1 MKTLIGRFMEISWRR
16 GNGAC
21 YACLIISLLAAI
33 MLVLH
38 MECSNIMYAS
48 AVASTRSDMIAD
60 SAALYA
66 QSYDYK
72 YNKAQAETMATL
84 LTAYN
89 NGTYYAHSGE
99 SWREFSAL
107 YDWLYATYSARFAQ
121 PLMITEFSCA
131 AMGGDKRAWTEEMFQ
146 KLRTYDRIKVAVW
159 WDHVDY
165 DPAYPPYTVIARDY
179 RIEPVLDLFKECHKT
194 AF

>member
-1 MKTLIGRFMEISWRR
+1 MGVMTMKRFISRFKKISWRR

-21 YACLIISLLAAI
+21 YACLIISLMAAV

-89 NGTYYAHSGE
+89 NGTSGRYE
-99 SWREFSAL
+99 LTSSISFPDDDLLTVQCNVQTFFYFPGLAGHDTLTVYDEASVRSVDVWGDIFVVPDSVGHASAPN
-107 YDWLYATYSARFAQ
+107 TQ
-121 PLMITEFSCA
+121 PPT
-131 AMGGDKRAWTEEMFQ
+131 GDAS
-146 KLRTYDRIKVAVW
+146 V
-159 WDHVDY
+159 
-165 DPAYPPYTVIARDY
+165 P
-179 RIEPVLDLFKECHKT
+179 
-194 AF
+194 

>member
-1 MKTLIGRFMEISWRR
+1 MKHLIERFQTIHWRR

-21 YACLIISLLAAI
+21 HACLIISLLATV

-48 AVASTRSDMIAD
+48 AVASTRCDMIAD

-72 YNKAQAETMATL
+72 YNKAQAETMTTL

-89 NGTYYAHSGE
+89 NGTSGRYE
-99 SWREFSAL
+99 LTSS
-107 YDWLYATYSARFAQ
+107 
-121 PLMITEFSCA
+121 ITFPDDDLLTVKCDVQTFFYFPGLTGHETLTVSDEA
-131 AMGGDKRAWTEEMFQ
+131 SVKSVDIWGDIFVVPDSVGHASSSSI
-146 KLRTYDRIKVAVW
+146 L
-159 WDHVDY
+159 
-165 DPAYPPYTVIARDY
+165 PPTGDVTV
-179 RIEPVLDLFKECHKT
+179 P
-194 AF
+194 

>member
-89 NGTYYAHSGE
+89 NGTSGRYE
-99 SWREFSAL
+99 LASSISFPDDDLLTVKCDVQTFFYFPGLAGHETLTVSDEASVRSVDIW
-107 YDWLYATYSARFAQ
+107 
-121 PLMITEFSCA
+121 
-131 AMGGDKRAWTEEMFQ
+131 GDIFVVPDSVGHASSPGT
-146 KLRTYDRIKVAVW
+146 T
-159 WDHVDY
+159 
-165 DPAYPPYTVIARDY
+165 PPVG
-179 RIEPVLDLFKECHKT
+179 DLSVP
-194 AF
+194 